1 MTRCTVLS
9 KLKKIGTIWIWIAIC
24 RVSKMILGFEIGDR
38 SGETGKSLFEAIKS
52 PFCQKYYTDYWLP
65 YQNFLPPKKH
75 VKSKAETY
83 TIEGY
88 NSLFR
93 HYLARLHRKTKC
105 YSKSLEM
112 LKISL
117 NLLINFK
124 LNRKMVN

>member
-1 MTRCTVLS
+1 
-9 KLKKIGTIWIWIAIC
+9 
-24 RVSKMILGFEIGDR
+24 MI
-38 SGETGKSLFEAIKS
+38 TGKRLFEAIKS
-52 PFCQKYYTDYWLP
+52 PFNQKYYTDHWPP
-65 YQNFLPPKKH
+65 YEKFLPPEKH

-112 LKISL
+112 LNLSL
-117 NLLINFK
+117 KLLIYFK
-124 LNRKMVN
+124 LNSVTIK